1 MEGQR
6 RETIYSL
13 SQAEVVTTVLQSL
26 LLYASAAAS
35 VLDREAP
42 LGFASAAMAPACSAS
57 QSRSALGFRARKG
70 GAANTAGV
78 FDCKLCSTR
87 YLMFFSGQLDML
99 VNV

>member
-26 LLYASAAAS
+26 LPFHLLYASAAAS

-57 QSRSALGFRARKG
+57 RRPSALGFRARKG
-70 GAANTAGV
+70 VAANTAGV
-78 FDCKLCSTR
+78 SCVAYAIL
-87 YLMFFSGQLDML
+87 YFSQD
-99 VNV
+99 N

>member
-1 MEGQR
+1 MEGQG

-26 LLYASAAAS
+26 LPFHLLYASAS

-57 QSRSALGFRARKG
+57 RRRSALGFRARKG
-70 GAANTAGV
+70 VAANTAGV
-78 FDCKLCSTR
+78 SCVAYAIL
-87 YLMFFSGQLDML
+87 YFSQD
-99 VNV
+99 N